1 MADKA
6 LRCSECGRTD
16 EAKFVFDPSGKFFTC
31 ACGAVNKLYDNYTVT
46 KIEGVATVETR
57 LRRIE
62 QLLDEN
68 NIDKADALC
77 KEILEI
83 EPECY
88 QAWWYRYVCAKTVAE
103 YYGYEDQY
111 GRKDSYTQAS
121 IRAKNL
127 EYADRAIQYAPEQVK
142 STYRQGTQ
150 EDRNFISSV
159 KNGNMEQKAN
169 GSKGFCYIATAVY
182 GSYSA
187 PQVYTLRKFRDRVL
201 MKNVAGRLF
210 VKTYYRVGP
219 AIAKSIGKWHILN
232 SFVHKLLDRF
242 VRVLNK
248 KWDD

>member
-16 EAKFVFDPSGKFFTC
+16 DAKFVFDPSGKFFTC
-31 ACGAVNKLYDNYTVT
+31 ACGAVNKLYDSYTVT
-46 KIEGVATVETR
+46 KIEGIATVETR

-62 QLLDEN
+62 QLLDES

-88 QAWWYRYVCAKTVAE
+88 QAWWYRYICAKAVAE

-111 GRKDSYTQAS
+111 GRRDSYTQAS

-127 EYADRAIQYAPEQVK
+127 EYADRAIQYAPEQIK
-142 STYRQGTQ
+142 STYRQQSQ
-150 EDRNFISSV
+150 EDRNFISNV
-159 KNGNMEQKAN
+159 RN
-169 GSKGFCYIATAVY
+169 GSTDQKVNGSSGCYIATAVY

-201 MKNVAGRLF
+201 MNNAAGRVF
-210 VKTYYRVGP
+210 VRVYYRIGP
-219 AIAKSIGKWHILN
+219 ALAKRIGKCYSLN
-232 SFVHKLLDRF
+232 SLIRNILDRF
-242 VRVLNK
+242 AKILDA
-248 KWDD
+248 KWND

>member
-16 EAKFVFDPSGKFFTC
+16 ETKFVFDSSGKFFTC
-31 ACGAVNKLYDNYTVT
+31 ACGAVNKLYDNYVVT
-46 KIEGVATVETR
+46 KIEGVATVESR

-62 QLLDEN
+62 QLLDEG

-88 QAWWYRYVCAKTVAE
+88 QAWWYRYICAKVVAE

-111 GRKDSYTQAS
+111 GRKDFYTQAS
-121 IRAKNL
+121 IREKNL
-127 EYADRAIQYAPEQVK
+127 KYAERAIQYAPEQVK
-142 STYRQGTQ
+142 SKLRQQLQ
-150 EDRNFISSV
+150 EDRNCISSV
-159 KNGNMEQKAN
+159 RNGNIEQKVN
-169 GSKGFCYIATAVY
+169 GSRGYCYIATAVY

-219 AIAKSIGKWHILN
+219 SMARSIGKWHVLN
-232 SFVHKLLDRF
+232 IFVRKLLDRF
-242 VRVLNK
+242 VRALNK